1 MNAKNTKS
9 TKSKLLEHKAYF
21 AGLVYDHSKKIP
33 MEVLGFSNEDI
44 EKITCIDLEK
54 GLTKAETAFVLI
66 EGVNSSAGGALV
78 LGALMGDLD
87 KAKELKATTQAI
99 ELVVMSCDELYIALI
114 YAGCASLSSSTRMS
128 AIKEIMGTGNLAD
141 LAKIIGEK

>member
-1 MNAKNTKS
+1 MD

-21 AGLVYDHSKKIP
+21 AGLVYDHSKKTP

-44 EKITCIDLEK
+44 DKIECIDLGK

-66 EGVNSSAGGALV
+66 EGVNSSAGGALI

-87 KAKELKATTQAI
+87 KAKEIKTKTQAI
-99 ELVVMSCDELYIALI
+99 ELVVTSCDELYIALI
-114 YAGCASLSSSTRMS
+114 YVGYEYISRSTIEEMMRVL
-128 AIKEIMGTGNLAD
+128 EGLEN
-141 LAKIIGEK
+141 